1 MSKRKRTR
9 EAEAPVVEPEPEA
22 PVVEASEAEA
32 PTVEPEPEPAAPLAP
47 AVQTL
52 EGEYLGMR
60 AMKVEEGVYYALP
73 AWLNIDGYKE
83 GDRVRITVEFERVE
97 LLTESEVA
105 ALASGGVEPTPNA
118 ESETE
123 SAN

>member
-9 EAEAPVVEPEPEA
+9 EPETPLGEIPETEVPV
-22 PVVEASEAEA
+22 
-32 PTVEPEPEPAAPLAP
+32 VEPEPEPAAPIAP

-105 ALASGGVEPTPNA
+105 ELASGGVEPTPNA